1 MIVPTRNRPDQFS
14 DFAKS
19 LYENSEHPNNIE
31 LIALLDD
38 DDKSYANIFNKLPR
52 VKWIIGKREWL
63 GPITTKGIKNSN
75 GDIIFLCN
83 DDVIVLT
90 KKWDT
95 KVRRA
100 HGKYVDKVYLAGPND
115 MNQGSNLF
123 VFPIF
128 SRSVFN
134 ALNRYTSYYSGA
146 YIDTHIFEIFSS
158 LKHFGFDRFEFL
170 ENVSFKHNHFSV
182 TGSKPDQTYLD
193 RKKSCEDEKFFS
205 LVGDRLQSAENLR
218 KLINSNENV
227 FTYRPG
233 IVSAFTGFKIYLNGY
248 YLPRKQGA
256 KICLQFIARTLI
268 RILIRGKSLCS
279 SGSSASSSV

>member
-1 MIVPTRNRPDQFS
+1 METISVIVPTRNRPDQFS

-19 LYENSEHPNNIE
+19 LYENSEHPNHIE

-38 DDKSYANIFNKLPR
+38 DDKSYANTFAKFPEI
-52 VKWIIGKREWL
+52 KWIIGKREGL
-63 GPITTKGIKNSN
+63 GPITTRGIKNSS

-90 KKWDT
+90 DKWDT
-95 KVRRA
+95 KVRKA
-100 HGKYVDKVYLAGPND
+100 HGRRVDNVYLAGPND

-134 ALNRYTSYYSGA
+134 TLNQFTSYYSGA
-146 YIDTHIFEIFSS
+146 YIDTHIFEIFAS

-170 ENVSFKHNHFSV
+170 ENVNFKHNHFSV

-193 RKKSCEDEKFFS
+193 REKSAEEAKFFS
-205 LVGDRLQSAENLR
+205 LVGDRLQSAENL
-218 KLINSNENV
+218 KNLIILNDNDL
-227 FTYRPG
+227 TIRPKT
-233 IVSAFTGFKIYLNGY
+233 VSTFTGIKIYLNGY
-248 YLPRKQGA
+248 YLPRTHGA
-256 KICLQFIARTLI
+256 KICLQFMARMLI
-268 RILIRGKSLCS
+268 RVLGRVIS
-279 SGSSASSSV
+279 